1 MERRIRFRRLFQ
13 DSSDQQYQQPQ
24 QQGLGVSRRSTL
36 NRFDSPTSLTPTNT
50 LQTTVDPII
59 ITRAIHDYNDDD
71 EDNNTIYATTTQP
84 LHRSNTTT
92 YTSHFTRP
100 KVTTIL
106 SLPQKLLQWIYSIS
120 LILIL
125 LLLLLV
131 ISVTIL
137 DVVIQTLQSPS
148 DLALKTFT
156 VLGACGFFIFISI
169 IIYFVRLYQLRVSI
183 NNIPNKSLYIP
194 FENDF
199 ANKAIF
205 HYIDDKLKYCH
216 EIKFKSGPLQNAM
229 YIINHPGLSPPEYIM
244 KRNAQCLT
252 NMNRNVFPMTKQS
265 NGDLINQIN
274 ESSNCGGSGIVG
286 EGTLL
291 PPNIHYEDVI
301 RSFGDKF
308 YTGKI
313 FTNDALPIELSI
325 QEIIIYLTNQ
335 FSDQNNNNNNNNN
348 NHKPNINKLIS
359 LYEKFRF
366 SNQLINQR
374 ELIEFMIEFDKFG
387 QMCQN
392 DYQIKFPRSISHSR
406 NNSTNKL
413 RKLSRLGGKFS
424 GFDLSDYS
432 SAALFDDDDDEEE
445 EEEEGVDYNQ
455 EYNSEYDDDYK
466 EEEDYDDNS
475 SSNNNPFQHYKVE
488 SKYFEKAVTN
498 SDDNDNNN
506 DNLENSSSLNIRGL
520 HHQSSFSSTKSV
532 IRNKLALGNRPSLL
546 KYDSHTSGN
555 TRNKKQRQ
563 KRNEVG
569 NNSDDNDDDEYYQLL
584 RKQSG
589 YITDS
594 ENEGYELN
602 SINNEEEE
610 EEEDE
615 EEEEEEEEGYD
626 QDDQDDDDEEQFYQF
641 RRGQRTVPEITINQ
655 ELNQQQ
661 ERRSSNADS
670 IKHLSPTSSIK
681 RYFN

>member
-252 NMNRNVFPMTKQS
+252 NMNRNVFPITMQS

-313 FTNDALPIELSI
+313 FTNDALPIELSV

-335 FSDQNNNNNNNNN
+335 FSDQNNNN
-348 NHKPNINKLIS
+348 PNINKLIS

-366 SNQLINQR
+366 SNQLINQL

-432 SAALFDDDDDEEE
+432 SAALFDYDDEEE

-488 SKYFEKAVTN
+488 SKYFEKAATN

-520 HHQSSFSSTKSV
+520 HHQTSFSSTKSV

-610 EEEDE
+610 EDA
-615 EEEEEEEEGYD
+615 EEEEEGYD
-626 QDDQDDDDEEQFYQF
+626 QDYQDDDDEERFYQF

-655 ELNQQQ
+655 KLNQQQ
-661 ERRSSNADS
+661 QDERRSSNADS

>member
-335 FSDQNNNNNNNNN
+335 FS
-348 NHKPNINKLIS
+348 
-359 LYEKFRF
+359 
-366 SNQLINQR
+366 
-374 ELIEFMIEFDKFG
+374 
-387 QMCQN
+387 
-392 DYQIKFPRSISHSR
+392 
-406 NNSTNKL
+406 
-413 RKLSRLGGKFS
+413 
-424 GFDLSDYS
+424 
-432 SAALFDDDDDEEE
+432 
-445 EEEEGVDYNQ
+445 
-455 EYNSEYDDDYK
+455 
-466 EEEDYDDNS
+466 
-475 SSNNNPFQHYKVE
+475 
-488 SKYFEKAVTN
+488 
-498 SDDNDNNN
+498 
-506 DNLENSSSLNIRGL
+506 
-520 HHQSSFSSTKSV
+520 
-532 IRNKLALGNRPSLL
+532 
-546 KYDSHTSGN
+546 
-555 TRNKKQRQ
+555 
-563 KRNEVG
+563 
-569 NNSDDNDDDEYYQLL
+569 
-584 RKQSG
+584 
-589 YITDS
+589 
-594 ENEGYELN
+594 
-602 SINNEEEE
+602 
-610 EEEDE
+610 
-615 EEEEEEEEGYD
+615 
-626 QDDQDDDDEEQFYQF
+626 
-641 RRGQRTVPEITINQ
+641 
-655 ELNQQQ
+655 
-661 ERRSSNADS
+661 
-670 IKHLSPTSSIK
+670 
-681 RYFN
+681 